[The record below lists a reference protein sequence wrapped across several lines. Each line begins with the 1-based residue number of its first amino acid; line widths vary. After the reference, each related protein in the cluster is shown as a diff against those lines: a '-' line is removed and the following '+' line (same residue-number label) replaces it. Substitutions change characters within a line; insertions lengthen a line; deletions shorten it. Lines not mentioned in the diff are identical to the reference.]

1 MQNHLSDSE
10 MARYRQRH
18 SPPEELL
25 RTDEHL
31 THCEECRA
39 RVLEEVRFGGHLEY
53 EQMEEYV
60 DGAVGPLERQ
70 KILAHTRVCPM
81 CAGELQNL
89 EDLREQMQA
98 APPYGTAARG
108 LQGAA
113 GSAKGS
119 KRGAL
124 WSRLDVAVAAA
135 AIVLAVICSG
145 WWMLIWHSDS
155 APPDVLTVD
164 ERRDVLAAVKTGDIS
179 FAQPMGVLRGADR
192 ALLGPSDPR
201 AAALRLDPVGEWVR
215 QSTPLLQWSA
225 LAGATSYTVE
235 IFDDHLTLIQRSPP
249 LQEARWQLGD
259 ALERGRI
266 YLWQVTATAADGRT
280 VGFPRP
286 PAPEAR
292 FGVLGEAQVAELDRI
307 ERARPEAHLDLG
319 ILYAR
324 VGLLTDAEHELL
336 KVDPTDGDFV
346 AADRV
351 LASVRRLR

>member
-1 MQNHLSDSE
+1 MENHLSASE

-31 THCEECRA
+31 THCRECRT

-98 APPYGTAARG
+98 VPPHGTATRG
-108 LQGAA
+108 GQGLA
-113 GSAKGS
+113 GSAKGP

-135 AIVLAVICSG
+135 AIVLAVVCSG

-155 APPDVLTVD
+155 APPDVLTAD
-164 ERRDVLAAVKTGDIS
+164 ERRNVLEAVKTGDIS

-201 AAALRLDPVGEWVR
+201 AAALRLDPVREWVR
-215 QSTPLLQWSA
+215 QPTPLLQWSA

-235 IFDDHLTLIQRSPP
+235 IFDEHLTLIQRSPP

-292 FGVLGEAQVAELDRI
+292 FGVLAGAQAAELDRI
-307 ERARPEAHLDLG
+307 EHVQPQAHLDLG

-324 VGLLTDAEHELL
+324 AGLLTDAEQELL
-336 KVDPTDGDFV
+336 KVNPTDGDFV
-346 AADRV
+346 AADRL
-351 LASVRRLR
+351 LATVRGLR